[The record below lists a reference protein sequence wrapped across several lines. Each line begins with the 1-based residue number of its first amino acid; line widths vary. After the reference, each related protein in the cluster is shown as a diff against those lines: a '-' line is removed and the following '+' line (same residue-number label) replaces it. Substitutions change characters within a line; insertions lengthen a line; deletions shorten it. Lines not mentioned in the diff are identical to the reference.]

1 MANKTPMTLS
11 TKKKA
16 PKLINEAAVA
26 AFANQAETVEQ
37 KTTTDR
43 KKSQTSLNT
52 TRKQKTAAQ
61 DKVIRDSFTMPEHD
75 YALIEVIKIKLM
87 KEGVLLN
94 KGEILR
100 AGVHALEQM
109 SIAELKTIS
118 AKVEKIKVGRPRD

>member
-1 MANKTPMTLS
+1 MTLS
-11 TKKKA
+11 TKKKT

-75 YALIEVIKIKLM
+75 YALIEAIKIKLM

-100 AGVHALEQM
+100 AGMHALEQM

>member
-1 MANKTPMTLS
+1 MTLS

-75 YALIEVIKIKLM
+75 YTLIEVIKIKLM

-100 AGVHALEQM
+100 AGMHALEQM

-118 AKVEKIKVGRPRD
+118 AKVEKIKVGRPLD

>member
-1 MANKTPMTLS
+1 MTLS